1 MTAYPS
7 IAELLKFGIFNLDLI
22 LSPTTLPRVFLIGRR
37 SLSFFDTIEFNINFI
52 AFSSSRASGSNSLTQ
67 VFFNFFV
74 IACLLLFLKHSTIIY
89 TIRIYYMHR
98 ALNENIID
106 KYCDSIWIE
115 KGLSKN
121 TIISYSLDLKGL
133 QSWLQSNNKNLMNCS
148 ESDLNS
154 FLATKFD
161 NGIAASSITRSLSSI
176 KGFYNWL
183 QVSGSIQINPSELIE
198 SPKVGRKLPL
208 NLSENDIDRLLDA
221 PDCTTLRGKR
231 DKTILE
237 LLYATGLR
245 ISELTNLELSQIDLK
260 RGLIKILGK
269 GGKERIVPIGET
281 ALDWVR
287 DYLDNVR
294 KDIINKNDNI
304 YLFLSDKGTKL
315 SRKLCWNFI
324 SSYSKQV
331 LDNKSI
337 SPHSLRHAFATHL
350 LNNGA
355 DLRSVQM
362 LLGHSSLST
371 TQIYT
376 HVAKERLIKF
386 HNKFHPRG

>member
-1 MTAYPS
+1 M
-7 IAELLKFGIFNLDLI
+7 
-22 LSPTTLPRVFLIGRR
+22 
-37 SLSFFDTIEFNINFI
+37 
-52 AFSSSRASGSNSLTQ
+52 
-67 VFFNFFV
+67 
-74 IACLLLFLKHSTIIY
+74 
-89 TIRIYYMHR
+89 
-98 ALNENIID
+98 
-106 KYCDSIWIE
+106 
-115 KGLSKN
+115 SKN

-198 SPKVGRKLPL
+198 SPKVGRKLPI

-245 ISELTNLELSQIDLK
+245 ISELTNLELSQIDFK

-294 KDIINKNDNI
+294 KNVINKNDNI

-324 SSYSKQV
+324 SSYSKRV
-331 LDNKSI
+331 LDNKYI

>member
-1 MTAYPS
+1 
-7 IAELLKFGIFNLDLI
+7 
-22 LSPTTLPRVFLIGRR
+22 
-37 SLSFFDTIEFNINFI
+37 
-52 AFSSSRASGSNSLTQ
+52 
-67 VFFNFFV
+67 
-74 IACLLLFLKHSTIIY
+74 
-89 TIRIYYMHR
+89 MHR

-176 KGFYNWL
+176 KGFYNLL

-198 SPKVGRKLPL
+198 SPKVGRKLPI

-324 SSYSKQV
+324 SSYSKRV
-331 LDNKSI
+331 LDNKYI

>member
-1 MTAYPS
+1 
-7 IAELLKFGIFNLDLI
+7 
-22 LSPTTLPRVFLIGRR
+22 
-37 SLSFFDTIEFNINFI
+37 
-52 AFSSSRASGSNSLTQ
+52 
-67 VFFNFFV
+67 
-74 IACLLLFLKHSTIIY
+74 
-89 TIRIYYMHR
+89 MHR

-121 TIISYSLDLKGL
+121 TIVSYSLDLKGL
-133 QSWLQSNNKNLMNCS
+133 QSWLRSNNKNLINCS

-154 FLATKFD
+154 FLAAKFD
-161 NGIAASSITRSLSSI
+161 NGVSASSITRLLSSI

-183 QVSGSIQINPSELIE
+183 QISGSIKTNPTELIE
-198 SPKVGRKLPL
+198 SPRVGRKLPI
-208 NLSENDIDRLLDA
+208 NLSENDIDKLLDA

-245 ISELTNLELSQIDLK
+245 ISELTNLELSQIDFK

-281 ALDWVR
+281 ALDWIR

-304 YLFLSDKGTKL
+304 YLFLSDKGKKL
-315 SRKLCWNFI
+315 SRKSCWNFI
-324 SSYSKQV
+324 STYSKHA
-331 LDNKSI
+331 LDNKYI

>member
-1 MTAYPS
+1 
-7 IAELLKFGIFNLDLI
+7 
-22 LSPTTLPRVFLIGRR
+22 
-37 SLSFFDTIEFNINFI
+37 
-52 AFSSSRASGSNSLTQ
+52 
-67 VFFNFFV
+67 
-74 IACLLLFLKHSTIIY
+74 
-89 TIRIYYMHR
+89 MHR

-121 TIISYSLDLKGL
+121 TIVSYSLDLKGL
-133 QSWLQSNNKNLMNCS
+133 QSWLQNNNKNLMNCS

-176 KGFYNWL
+176 KGFYTWL

-198 SPKVGRKLPL
+198 SPKVGRKLPI
-208 NLSENDIDRLLDA
+208 NLSENDIDKLLDA

-324 SSYSKQV
+324 SSYSKQA
-331 LDNKSI
+331 LDNKYI

>member
-1 MTAYPS
+1 MR
-7 IAELLKFGIFNLDLI
+7 K
-22 LSPTTLPRVFLIGRR
+22 
-37 SLSFFDTIEFNINFI
+37 
-52 AFSSSRASGSNSLTQ
+52 
-67 VFFNFFV
+67 
-74 IACLLLFLKHSTIIY
+74 
-89 TIRIYYMHR
+89 
-98 ALNENIID
+98 ALNENIIE

-121 TIISYSLDLKGL
+121 TISSYSLDLKHL
-133 QSWLQSNNKNLMNCS
+133 ELWLLSKDKSLMTCS

-154 FLATKFD
+154 YLAMKFD
-161 NGIAASSITRSLSSI
+161 NGISASSINRSLSSI
-176 KGFYNWL
+176 KGLYKWL
-183 QVSGSIQINPSELIE
+183 MYSGLIKLNPTDLIE
-198 SPKVGRKLPL
+198 SPKIGRKLPI
-208 NLSENDIDRLLDA
+208 NLSEDDIDQLLSA
-221 PDCTTLRGKR
+221 PDCSTSKGKR

-260 RGLIKILGK
+260 RGIIKILGK
-269 GGKERIVPIGET
+269 GGKERIVPIGQT
-281 ALDWVR
+281 ALDWVK

-294 KDIINKNDNI
+294 KDIIDKDDNI
-304 YLFLSDKGTKL
+304 YLFLNKKGKKI
-315 SRKLCWNFI
+315 SRKSCWSFI
-324 SSYSKQV
+324 NSYSKSV
-331 LDNKSI
+331 LNNKII

>member
-1 MTAYPS
+1 
-7 IAELLKFGIFNLDLI
+7 
-22 LSPTTLPRVFLIGRR
+22 
-37 SLSFFDTIEFNINFI
+37 
-52 AFSSSRASGSNSLTQ
+52 
-67 VFFNFFV
+67 
-74 IACLLLFLKHSTIIY
+74 
-89 TIRIYYMHR
+89 MHR

-121 TIISYSLDLKGL
+121 TILSYSLDLKGL
-133 QSWLQSNNKNLMNCS
+133 QSWLQNNNKNLMNCS

-198 SPKVGRKLPL
+198 SPKVGRKLPI
-208 NLSENDIDRLLDA
+208 NLSENDIDKLLDA

-324 SSYSKQV
+324 SSYSKQA
-331 LDNKSI
+331 LDNKYI

>member
-1 MTAYPS
+1 MR
-7 IAELLKFGIFNLDLI
+7 K
-22 LSPTTLPRVFLIGRR
+22 
-37 SLSFFDTIEFNINFI
+37 
-52 AFSSSRASGSNSLTQ
+52 
-67 VFFNFFV
+67 
-74 IACLLLFLKHSTIIY
+74 
-89 TIRIYYMHR
+89 
-98 ALNENIID
+98 ALNENIIE

-121 TIISYSLDLKGL
+121 TISSYSLDLKHL
-133 QSWLQSNNKNLMNCS
+133 ELWLLSKDKSLMTCS

-154 FLATKFD
+154 YLAMKFD
-161 NGIAASSITRSLSSI
+161 NGISASSINRSLSSI
-176 KGFYNWL
+176 KGLYKWL
-183 QVSGSIQINPSELIE
+183 MYSGLIKLNPTDLIE
-198 SPKVGRKLPL
+198 SPKIGRKLPI
-208 NLSENDIDRLLDA
+208 NLSEDDIDQLLSA
-221 PDCTTLRGKR
+221 PDCSTSKGKR

-260 RGLIKILGK
+260 RGIIKILGK
-269 GGKERIVPIGET
+269 GGKERIVPIGQT
-281 ALDWVR
+281 ALDWVK

-294 KDIINKNDNI
+294 KDIIDKDDNI
-304 YLFLSDKGTKL
+304 YLFINKKGKKI
-315 SRKLCWNFI
+315 SRKSCWSFI
-324 SSYSKQV
+324 NSYSKSV
-331 LDNKSI
+331 LNNKII

>member
-1 MTAYPS
+1 MR
-7 IAELLKFGIFNLDLI
+7 K
-22 LSPTTLPRVFLIGRR
+22 V
-37 SLSFFDTIEFNINFI
+37 
-52 AFSSSRASGSNSLTQ
+52 
-67 VFFNFFV
+67 
-74 IACLLLFLKHSTIIY
+74 
-89 TIRIYYMHR
+89 
-98 ALNENIID
+98 LNENIIE

-121 TIISYSLDLKGL
+121 IISSYSIDLKHL
-133 QSWLQSNNKNLMNCS
+133 ELWLLSKDKSLMTCS

-154 FLATKFD
+154 YLAMKFD
-161 NGIAASSITRSLSSI
+161 NGISASSINRSLSSI
-176 KGFYNWL
+176 KGLYKWL
-183 QVSGSIQINPSELIE
+183 MYSGLIKLNPTDLIE
-198 SPKVGRKLPL
+198 SPKIGRKLPI
-208 NLSENDIDRLLDA
+208 NLSEDDIDQLLSA
-221 PDCTTLRGKR
+221 PDCSTSKGKR

-260 RGLIKILGK
+260 RGIIKILGK
-269 GGKERIVPIGET
+269 GGKERIVPIGQT
-281 ALDWVR
+281 ALDWVK

-294 KDIINKNDNI
+294 KDIIDKDDNI
-304 YLFLSDKGTKL
+304 YLFLNKKGKKI
-315 SRKLCWNFI
+315 SRKSCWSFI
-324 SSYSKQV
+324 NSYSKSV
-331 LDNKSI
+331 LNNKII

>member
-1 MTAYPS
+1 
-7 IAELLKFGIFNLDLI
+7 
-22 LSPTTLPRVFLIGRR
+22 
-37 SLSFFDTIEFNINFI
+37 
-52 AFSSSRASGSNSLTQ
+52 
-67 VFFNFFV
+67 
-74 IACLLLFLKHSTIIY
+74 
-89 TIRIYYMHR
+89 MHR

-121 TIISYSLDLKGL
+121 TIVSYSLDLKGL
-133 QSWLQSNNKNLMNCS
+133 QSWLRSNNKNLINCS

-154 FLATKFD
+154 FLAAKFD
-161 NGIAASSITRSLSSI
+161 NGVSASSITRLLSSI

-183 QVSGSIQINPSELIE
+183 QISGSINTNPTELIE
-198 SPKVGRKLPL
+198 SPKVGRKLPI
-208 NLSENDIDRLLDA
+208 NLSENDIDKLLDA

-245 ISELTNLELSQIDLK
+245 ISELTNLELSQIDFK

-269 GGKERIVPIGET
+269 GGKERIVPTGET
-281 ALDWVR
+281 ALDWVK

-304 YLFLSDKGTKL
+304 YLFLSDKGKKL
-315 SRKLCWNFI
+315 SRKSCWKFI
-324 SSYSKQV
+324 SIYSKQV
-331 LDNKSI
+331 LDNKYI

>member
-1 MTAYPS
+1 
-7 IAELLKFGIFNLDLI
+7 
-22 LSPTTLPRVFLIGRR
+22 
-37 SLSFFDTIEFNINFI
+37 
-52 AFSSSRASGSNSLTQ
+52 
-67 VFFNFFV
+67 
-74 IACLLLFLKHSTIIY
+74 
-89 TIRIYYMHR
+89 MHR

-183 QVSGSIQINPSELIE
+183 QFSGLIQINPSELIE
-198 SPKVGRKLPL
+198 SPKVGRKLPI

-324 SSYSKQV
+324 SSY
-331 LDNKSI
+331 
-337 SPHSLRHAFATHL
+337 
-350 LNNGA
+350 
-355 DLRSVQM
+355 
-362 LLGHSSLST
+362 
-371 TQIYT
+371 
-376 HVAKERLIKF
+376 
-386 HNKFHPRG
+386 